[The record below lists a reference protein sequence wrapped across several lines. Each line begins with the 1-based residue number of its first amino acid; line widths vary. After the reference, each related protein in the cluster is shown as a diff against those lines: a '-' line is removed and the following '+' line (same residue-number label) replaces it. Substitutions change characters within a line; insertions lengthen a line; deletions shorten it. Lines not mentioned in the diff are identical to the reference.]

1 MGEKLRI
8 GEIPYLNLFPIFY
21 VLKRECDTGVY
32 EFVEGVPSSLNRML
46 LEGGVDISPSS
57 SIEYHRHGYSFFDGH
72 SISSRGPV
80 KSILLFSTM
89 PVTSLDGRE
98 VSVTNQS
105 GTSTALLDV
114 IFKKFYGLRCAL
126 RVTDYPLERALK
138 THPAHLLIG
147 DEALIEAQRAE
158 GRDLHVYDLGEL
170 WQRQTGL
177 PFVFALWIAGN
188 GIPESK
194 KGLLDRLKKD
204 LDYSRDRAMEILPEI
219 AEASPL
225 RAVIPPD
232 KTVQYWR
239 MIDYGLGQ
247 EQRKGLEL
255 FGKYL
260 KELGLLGP

>member
-1 MGEKLRI
+1 VREKLRI

-21 VLKRECDTGVY
+21 VLKRDCDTEGY
-32 EFVEGVPSSLNRML
+32 EFIEGVPSALNRML
-46 LEGGVDISPSS
+46 REGGVDVSPSS
-57 SIEYHRHGYSFFDGH
+57 SIEYLRYGYPLIEGH
-72 SISSRGPV
+72 SISSMGPV
-80 KSILLFSTM
+80 KSILLFSRM
-89 PVTSLDGRE
+89 PVASLDGRE
-98 VSVTNQS
+98 VSVTHQS

-114 IFKKFYGLRCAL
+114 IFKKFYGLRCGL
-126 RVTDYPLERALK
+126 RVTDSPLEKALK

-158 GRDLHVYDLGEL
+158 GRDLYVYDLGEL
-170 WQRQTGL
+170 WYLQTGL
-177 PFVFALWIAGN
+177 PFVFALWIAGK
-188 GIPESK
+188 GLPESK
-194 KGLLDRLKKD
+194 KELLERLKKD
-204 LDYSRDRAMEILPEI
+204 LDYSRDRAVEILPEI

-239 MIDYGLGQ
+239 MIDYGLGK
-247 EQRKGLEL
+247 EQRRGLEL